1 MIGYVKG
8 KLLHYEDNVVILDVN
23 GVGYEITC
31 SASLYARLI
40 ENEGGEAFTYLALRE
55 DGMYLYGFDTM
66 AEKKM
71 FLQLITVSGVGPKMG
86 IAILSGT
93 SLNDLAIF
101 IASSDVKSLS
111 KIKGLGKKTA
121 ERIIV
126 ELREAM
132 QKVSC
137 PSVTPIEKI
146 VVSGEGENAVLALMS
161 LGYSKADASDAVSR
175 SVADGN
181 KTLNDLITGAL
192 KYFAR

>member
-137 PSVTPIEKI
+137 TSVTPIEKI
-146 VVSGEGENAVLALMS
+146 IVSWEGENAVLALMS

>member
-137 PSVTPIEKI
+137 PSVTPIEKTVI
-146 VVSGEGENAVLALMS
+146 SGEGENAVLALMS

>member
-8 KLLHYEDNVVILDVN
+8 KLIHYEDNVAILDVN
-23 GVGYEITC
+23 GVGYEMTC

-40 ENEGGEAFTYLALRE
+40 ENEGGEAFTYLAVKE
-55 DGMYLYGFDTM
+55 DGMYLYGFDSI

-86 IAILSGT
+86 ITILSGT
-93 SLNDLAIF
+93 SLNDLAYF

-132 QKVSC
+132 QKVSDT
-137 PSVTPIEKI
+137 SQSKTEKTVI
-146 VVSGEGENAVLALMS
+146 SGEGENAILALMS
-161 LGYSKADASDAVSR
+161 LGYTKAEATDAVSR
-175 SVADGN
+175 SVLDGN

-192 KYFAR
+192 KYFAK

>member
-146 VVSGEGENAVLALMS
+146 IVSGEGENAVLALMS

>member
-137 PSVTPIEKI
+137 PSVTPIEKNA
-146 VVSGEGENAVLALMS
+146 VSGEGENAVLALMS

>member
-137 PSVTPIEKI
+137 PSVTPIEKTI
-146 VVSGEGENAVLALMS
+146 ISGEGENAVLALMS